1 VPCDACTEYIMKMK
15 GLEYKVNDLVRDREN
30 KVNYITD
37 LRAKLASADQECTKL
52 QKQSDIY

>member
-1 VPCDACTEYIMKMK
+1 MKMK

-52 QKQSDIY
+52 QKQSDTY

>member
-1 VPCDACTEYIMKMK
+1 MKMK

-30 KVNYITD
+30 KIHHITE

-52 QKQSDIY
+52 QRQSDQY